1 MPDPSA
7 FREPQGRP
15 ERVEGRAESRVD
27 WRSHIRSRLLS
38 LGLSPARENE
48 IVEELSQHLEDR
60 WRELIAAAFIATVLP
75 ARRAASVDPIE
86 ALRSE

>member
-1 MPDPSA
+1 MPDPST

-48 IVEELSQHLEDR
+48 IVEELSQHLDDR

-75 ARRAASVDPIE
+75 ARGAASIDPIE

>member
-1 MPDPSA
+1 
-7 FREPQGRP
+7 
-15 ERVEGRAESRVD
+15 
-27 WRSHIRSRLLS
+27 

-48 IVEELSQHLEDR
+48 IVEELSQHLDDR

-75 ARRAASVDPIE
+75 ARGAASIDPIE